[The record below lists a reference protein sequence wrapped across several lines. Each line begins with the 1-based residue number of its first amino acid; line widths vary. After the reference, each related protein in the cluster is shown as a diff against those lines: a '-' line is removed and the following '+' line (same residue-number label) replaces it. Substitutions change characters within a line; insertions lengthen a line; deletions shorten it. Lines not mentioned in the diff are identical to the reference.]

1 MINIHSI
8 IHNISMTC
16 ADLNNFLTG
25 VREKSWFAGGG
36 VGGGRGGDAYYLFF
50 FYYVK
55 LMNSNY
61 PEVGVP
67 TPYNLISRSA
77 HVSCLTEY
85 MYHIKSKV
93 INYGL
98 ARTQRT
104 KERGL
109 HWQEDWHICILSIQS
124 VCLYITPPF
133 FFFLEKIQ
141 HT

>member
-1 MINIHSI
+1 
-8 IHNISMTC
+8 MTC

-67 TPYNLISRSA
+67 TPLQS
-77 HVSCLTEY
+77 H
-85 MYHIKSKV
+85 
-93 INYGL
+93 
-98 ARTQRT
+98 
-104 KERGL
+104 
-109 HWQEDWHICILSIQS
+109 LSIRACKLLNRVYVS
-124 VCLYITPPF
+124 YK
-133 FFFLEKIQ
+133 E
-141 HT
+141 

>member
-1 MINIHSI
+1 
-8 IHNISMTC
+8 MTC

-36 VGGGRGGDAYYLFF
+36 VGGGGKGRGCLLFVF

-109 HWQEDWHICILSIQS
+109 H
-124 VCLYITPPF
+124 
-133 FFFLEKIQ
+133 
-141 HT
+141 

>member
-8 IHNISMTC
+8 IHNVSKTC

-25 VREKSWFAGGG
+25 VREKSLFAGGG
-36 VGGGRGGDAYYLFF
+36 VGGGGAGMPIICCCF

-85 MYHIKSKV
+85 MYHIKS
-93 INYGL
+93 NYGN
-98 ARTQRT
+98 
-104 KERGL
+104 
-109 HWQEDWHICILSIQS
+109 
-124 VCLYITPPF
+124 
-133 FFFLEKIQ
+133 
-141 HT
+141 